1 MLNGSRTLLSW
12 VQRFLF
18 DLWQVT
24 SQACWPTGCCSLF
37 KVLSYYEPLG
47 HSFSHLLNLAQPWQQ
62 LVRYFCSL
70 WDPNAAIVPKSICG
84 RTTCLP
90 PPFAIHHVSRLVPSL
105 ILQWLRI
112 IVPPVAGF
120 NYSHDAKAQAVA
132 AITSSITKNYGSAN
146 LQMHCLPV
154 ALCVAMC
161 VCAIYDKHLGSKL
174 LMLVFI
180 IFRWVW
186 D

>member
-1 MLNGSRTLLSW
+1 MEVVLYFPGFRDSYLILDRWLHKLADL
-12 VQRFLF
+12 QAAAAFLK
-18 DLWQVT
+18 
-24 SQACWPTGCCSLF
+24 CS
-37 KVLSYYEPLG
+37 VIM
-47 HSFSHLLNLAQPWQQ
+47 SHWDISHQLNLAHPWQQ
-62 LVRYFCSL
+62 LVRYFCST
-70 WDPNAAIVPKSICG
+70 WDHNAAMVPKSICG
-84 RTTCLP
+84 RTMCLP